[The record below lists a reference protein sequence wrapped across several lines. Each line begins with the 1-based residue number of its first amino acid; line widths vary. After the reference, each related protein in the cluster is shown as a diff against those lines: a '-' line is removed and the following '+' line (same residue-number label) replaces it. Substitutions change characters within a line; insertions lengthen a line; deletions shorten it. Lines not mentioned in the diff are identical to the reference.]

1 MDNYDERDL
10 QALDFEDDVEFEEL
24 EEEAL
29 DAQMALL
36 AARVRAARFAG
47 A

>member
-1 MDNYDERDL
+1 MDTDHLDL

-24 EEEAL
+24 EDEAYE
-29 DAQMALL
+29 AEVELL

>member
-1 MDNYDERDL
+1 MNHDPLDL

-36 AARVRAARFAG
+36 AERVRAARFAG

>member
-10 QALDFEDDVEFEEL
+10 PALDFEDDVEFEEL
-24 EEEAL
+24 EEEPV
-29 DAQMALL
+29 DAEIALL